1 METQRAPEGE
11 NGSAAKSRYSLIAYN
26 TQSIEDY
33 SCRTID
39 ELLERIDLAKINWIT
54 VRGVHDKAELLRLLA
69 YLKIDEF
76 ILPDLLDESQSKFE
90 VEYDNCLYLEY
101 IAPYLG
107 FEARR
112 LVQAKGAFIL
122 TANAIILY
130 EYQPYDLFSRTR
142 RRILNRQTHVME
154 YGPDYLL
161 YLLIRAVIVDYF
173 QHAFKILAADLE
185 TLEDKVLAGRGREDV
200 YRNILDAREYV
211 KPWNDPLLELEDFLE
226 YVKDAE
232 SKFITDRVTKYFT
245 KSLLR
250 EVGALLNHYD
260 RLRGIL
266 KEIISLHMSNIER
279 NTGRVNQLLTV
290 IATVFLP
297 ITFIASI
304 YGMNFKYMP
313 ELEKPWGYPAVLIL
327 MAVVAMGLLIFMRR
341 RRWF

>member
-1 METQRAPEGE
+1 MSSQYQR
-11 NGSAAKSRYSLIAYN
+11 
-26 TQSIEDY
+26 Q
-33 SCRTID
+33 
-39 ELLERIDLAKINWIT
+39 
-54 VRGVHDKAELLRLLA
+54 
-69 YLKIDEF
+69 
-76 ILPDLLDESQSKFE
+76 
-90 VEYDNCLYLEY
+90 
-101 IAPYLG
+101 
-107 FEARR
+107 
-112 LVQAKGAFIL
+112 
-122 TANAIILY
+122 
-130 EYQPYDLFSRTR
+130 
-142 RRILNRQTHVME
+142 
-154 YGPDYLL
+154 
-161 YLLIRAVIVDYF
+161 
-173 QHAFKILAADLE
+173 
-185 TLEDKVLAGRGREDV
+185 
-200 YRNILDAREYV
+200 
-211 KPWNDPLLELEDFLE
+211 LEDFLE